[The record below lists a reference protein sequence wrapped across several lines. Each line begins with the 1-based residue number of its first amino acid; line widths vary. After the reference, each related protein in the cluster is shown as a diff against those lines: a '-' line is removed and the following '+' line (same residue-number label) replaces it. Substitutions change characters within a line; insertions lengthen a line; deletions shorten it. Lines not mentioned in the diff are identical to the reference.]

1 VRYSGPLERA
11 PLSAWL
17 AAPRAAALSRHAR
30 KPRARALV
38 HLDNAAVYLEERRV
52 LRGLSLAVRAGEW
65 WLVHGHNGS
74 GKTTLLRTLYGDHGV
89 AAEGSILRAG
99 IVPGVPLERFR
110 RRVGLIAPH
119 LQADHPRGL
128 TVMEVVLSGRH
139 ASIGLN
145 APPGARERAAVQ
157 PLLRRFGLAGLA
169 RCTLGQLSYG
179 QLRRVLFARA
189 CAARPR
195 LLLLDEAFA
204 GLDAPTHERLLRE
217 VERLAAGGVAVVS
230 TAHAVHDW
238 RGCASHEV
246 ELAAGRALYCG
257 PLRTAE
263 RSAEAHA

>member
-1 VRYSGPLERA
+1 LR
-11 PLSAWL
+11 
-17 AAPRAAALSRHAR
+17 RHR
-30 KPRARALV
+30 RGALV
-38 HLDNAAVYLEERRV
+38 HLDNAAVYLAERAV

-89 AAEGSILRAG
+89 AAQGTILRAG

-128 TVMEVVLSGRH
+128 SVEEVVLSGRH

-145 APPGARERAAVQ
+145 AAPSARERAAVR

-169 RCTLGQLSYG
+169 RRTLGQLSYG
-179 QLRRVLFARA
+179 QRRRVLFARA
-189 CAARPR
+189 FAARPR

-204 GLDAPTHERLLRE
+204 GVDAPTRARLLRE
-217 VERLAAGGVAVVS
+217 VERLAASGVAVVS
-230 TAHAVHDW
+230 TAHAVHEW
-238 RGCASHEV
+238 NRCASHEV
-246 ELAAGRALYCG
+246 ELVSGRALYCG
-257 PLRTAE
+257 PLRAAPRGE
-263 RSAEAHA
+263 NGVRP